1 MISLKIKEVSEKY
14 NLTPDTLRYYERIG
28 LISQV
33 PRNKNGI
40 REYSEENCANIAFI
54 KCMRAADVSIEGL
67 AAYLKLYRQDS
78 DTHLARRKILLQE
91 KQRLTEKMNHIQ
103 EALDRLDTKLRLLDE
118 P

>member
-1 MISLKIKEVSEKY
+1 MKIKEVSEKY
-14 NLTPDTLRYYERIG
+14 NLTPDTLYDIMNSIG

-40 REYSEENCANIAFI
+40 REYSDENCANIAFI
-54 KCMRAADVSIEGL
+54 KYALRAADVSIEGL

-78 DTHLARRKILLQE
+78 DTHLARRKILSCRE

-118 P
+118 S